1 MTVLL
6 PAIVPIGLI
15 ILIGFIAGKTLTLES
30 QTLSGLTI
38 YILSPAL
45 IIDSLYTT
53 SLSAQ
58 STMGL
63 VTGFAITSLL
73 LYLVVWGLSKTL
85 KLTPLIQKSLI
96 ASTLFPN
103 TGNLG
108 LPLTSFA
115 LGAAGLERAVIYLIA
130 SSILI
135 SGVGPALIQGG
146 GIGSGVRLALKL
158 PLFWAILAGL
168 TLRLLSVKLPLG
180 LDSGIQQ
187 LGMAAIPIA
196 LIILGTQLV
205 STRFSVGIYEA
216 CAASI
221 RLLLAPLIAYT
232 IGQALQLSGLDLQV
246 LVLQSAMP
254 TAVNS
259 VVLVTE
265 FGGDAPRVARTIV
278 FSTLMGF
285 FTLPLVLW
293 AVTNG

>member
-6 PAIVPIGLI
+6 PAIVPVGLI
-15 ILIGFIAGKTLTLES
+15 ILIGFLAGKTLTLES
-30 QTLSGLTI
+30 QTLSGLAI

-45 IIDSLYTT
+45 ITDSLYRTT
-53 SLSAQ
+53 LSAQ
-58 STMGL
+58 STVGL

-73 LYLVVWGLSKTL
+73 LYLVVWGMGKTL

-135 SGVGPALIQGG
+135 SGVGPALITGG
-146 GIGSGVRLALKL
+146 GIGPGVRLALKL

-168 TLRLLSVKLPLG
+168 TLRLLSVELPLR

-187 LGMAAIPIA
+187 LGMAAIPVA
-196 LIILGTQLV
+196 LIILGTQLA
-205 STRFSVGIYEA
+205 STCFSVGIYEA
-216 CAASI
+216 CAALI

-285 FTLPLVLW
+285 VTLPLVLW
-293 AVTNG
+293 AVASG

>member
-30 QTLSGLTI
+30 QTLSQLAI

-45 IIDSLYTT
+45 ITNSLYRIT
-53 SLSAQ
+53 LSAQ
-58 STMGL
+58 STAGL
-63 VTGFAITSLL
+63 VAGFAITSLL
-73 LYLVVWGLSKTL
+73 LYLMVWGLGKIL

-108 LPLTSFA
+108 LPLTTFA
-115 LGAAGLERAVIYLIA
+115 LGAAGLERAVVYLIA

-135 SGVGPALIQGG
+135 SGIGPALIAGG

-168 TLRLLSVKLPLG
+168 ILRLSSVELPFRLAE
-180 LDSGIQQ
+180 GIQQ
-187 LGMAAIPIA
+187 LGMAAIPVA
-196 LIILGTQLV
+196 LIILGTQLA
-205 STRFSVGIYEA
+205 STRFSVGIFET
-216 CAASI
+216 CAALM

-232 IGQALQLSGLDLQV
+232 VGQFLRLEELDLQV

-265 FGGDAPRVARTIV
+265 FGGDAPRVARTV
-278 FSTLMGF
+278 VVSTLIGF
-285 FTLPLVLW
+285 VTLPLVLW
-293 AVTNG
+293 AVAGS

>member
-15 ILIGFIAGKTLTLES
+15 ILIGFIAGKTLKLES
-30 QTLSGLTI
+30 QTLSGLAI
-38 YILSPAL
+38 YILTPAL
-45 IIDSLYTT
+45 ITDSLYRTT
-53 SLSAQ
+53 LSTQ
-58 STMGL
+58 SASGL
-63 VTGFAITSLL
+63 VAGLAITSLL
-73 LYLVVWGLSKTL
+73 LYLVVWGLSKIL
-85 KLTPLIQKSLI
+85 KLTPLIQKSLL

-108 LPLTSFA
+108 LPLNTFA
-115 LGAAGLERAVIYLIA
+115 LGSAGLERAVVYLIA

-135 SGVGPALIQGG
+135 NGVGPALITGG
-146 GIGSGVRLALKL
+146 GIGLGVRLALKL

-168 TLRLLSVKLPLG
+168 ILRLLSVELPLG

-187 LGMAAIPIA
+187 LGMAAIPVA
-196 LIILGTQLV
+196 LIILGIQLAN
-205 STRFSVGIYEA
+205 TRFSIGIYEG
-216 CAASI
+216 CAATI

-232 IGQALQLSGLDLQV
+232 VGQVLRLPELDLQV

-265 FGGDAPRVARTIV
+265 FGGDAPRVARTV
-278 FSTLMGF
+278 VVSTLMSF
-285 FTLPLVLW
+285 VTLPLVLW
-293 AVTNG
+293 AVAGS

>member
-1 MTVLL
+1 MSVLL

-45 IIDSLYTT
+45 IIDSLYRTT
-53 SLSAQ
+53 LSAQ
-58 STMGL
+58 STVGL

-73 LYLVVWGLSKTL
+73 LYLLVWGLGKIL
-85 KLTPLIQKSLI
+85 NLTPLIQKSLI

-108 LPLTSFA
+108 LPLTSFV

-135 SGVGPALIQGG
+135 SGVGPALITGG
-146 GIGSGVRLALKL
+146 GIGPGVRYSLKL

-168 TLRLLSVKLPLG
+168 TLRLLSVKLPFG

-196 LIILGTQLV
+196 LIILGTQLA

-216 CAASI
+216 CAALI

-254 TAVNS
+254 TAVTS

-285 FTLPLVLW
+285 VTLPLVLW
-293 AVTNG
+293 AVTGG

>member
-45 IIDSLYTT
+45 IIDSLYRTT
-53 SLSAQ
+53 LSAQ

-196 LIILGTQLV
+196 LIILGTQLAN
-205 STRFSVGIYEA
+205 THFSVGIYEA
-216 CAASI
+216 CAALI